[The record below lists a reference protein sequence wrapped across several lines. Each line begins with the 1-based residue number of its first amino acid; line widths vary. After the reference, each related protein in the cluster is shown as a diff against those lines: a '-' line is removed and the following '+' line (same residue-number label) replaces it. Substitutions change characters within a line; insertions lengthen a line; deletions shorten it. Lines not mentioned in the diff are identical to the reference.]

1 MKKKNE
7 KKLDSEDEL
16 LKDNEDHISS
26 LGISRFR
33 ADLEKGLTSE
43 QVSTRVE
50 QGLANVTK
58 TGSKK
63 TIPKIIFQNIFTVFN
78 FVTFIIAT
86 WLISVGAYKDLFF
99 MVIVT
104 ANIII
109 GIIQEIRAKLMID
122 KLSLISAPTTKV
134 IRDGKTI
141 EISVKDIV
149 LDDIILLTP
158 GKQISVDASVK
169 DGVVEVNESLLTGE
183 SDSIVKKKGAMLL
196 SGSYVVSG
204 TCKAKVEKVGKDSYI
219 EKLASQAKVY
229 KKPKSDLL
237 RSLNI
242 IIRVILIFIVP
253 VTYLMFNIQFDS
265 ATADITVLDAYKEAV
280 VRTSTSVIGMI
291 PSGLFLTTSITLAV
305 GVIKLAKRN
314 TLVQELYCIEM
325 LARVDMLCLDKT
337 GTITDGSMSVKGARE
352 FNNTT
357 DLSVRQII
365 SMMQN
370 SLNDDNMTSR
380 ALLEEFGKSKK
391 LKATH
396 IIPFS
401 SSRKQSVASYDKHGT
416 FFLGAPEF
424 ILKTQNKTVTDEI
437 NKQAKRGYRVL
448 LLAHDKKVIKN
459 DKDVE
464 KLKPT
469 ALAMILIEDTIR
481 EDAIETIQYFKNS
494 GVGVKVIS
502 GDNPLTVSMVAKRAG
517 IENADKYI
525 SLDKVS
531 DERIKEIADQYTV
544 FGRVSPEQKKVLVKA
559 LKEKGKTVAM
569 TGDGV
574 NDILAL
580 KEADCSIAM
589 ASGSEAARNV
599 SHLVLLDSN
608 FSSMPKVVQEGR
620 RVINNIERVATLFL
634 TKTIFTIALSLIII
648 YANFFMSTKLAYPIE
663 LKQMNVIEFLAIG
676 IPAFILALEYNNNRI
691 KGSFFMNVMKNAL
704 PGALVIIFNFVM
716 LFLLQDSLGIGTKT
730 LSTMSLVVTTFAFLV
745 VLKRIC
751 TPFNLLR
758 RLLFGAMT
766 LGFLSCITFTPIRGF
781 LELVSLDVPQLL
793 LVALLVVL
801 TNTLIDFLIK
811 LPSMLSSFIRE
822 KLRFKKIKIVLVE
835 KDKTSKGKN

>member
-1 MKKKNE
+1 
-7 KKLDSEDEL
+7 
-16 LKDNEDHISS
+16 
-26 LGISRFR
+26 
-33 ADLEKGLTSE
+33 
-43 QVSTRVE
+43 
-50 QGLANVTK
+50 
-58 TGSKK
+58 
-63 TIPKIIFQNIFTVFN
+63 
-78 FVTFIIAT
+78 
-86 WLISVGAYKDLFF
+86 
-99 MVIVT
+99 
-104 ANIII
+104 
-109 GIIQEIRAKLMID
+109 
-122 KLSLISAPTTKV
+122 
-134 IRDGKTI
+134 
-141 EISVKDIV
+141 
-149 LDDIILLTP
+149 
-158 GKQISVDASVK
+158 
-169 DGVVEVNESLLTGE
+169 
-183 SDSIVKKKGAMLL
+183 
-196 SGSYVVSG
+196 
-204 TCKAKVEKVGKDSYI
+204 
-219 EKLASQAKVY
+219 
-229 KKPKSDLL
+229 
-237 RSLNI
+237 
-242 IIRVILIFIVP
+242 
-253 VTYLMFNIQFDS
+253 
-265 ATADITVLDAYKEAV
+265 
-280 VRTSTSVIGMI
+280 
-291 PSGLFLTTSITLAV
+291 
-305 GVIKLAKRN
+305 
-314 TLVQELYCIEM
+314 
-325 LARVDMLCLDKT
+325 
-337 GTITDGSMSVKGARE
+337 
-352 FNNTT
+352 
-357 DLSVRQII
+357 
-365 SMMQN
+365 
-370 SLNDDNMTSR
+370 
-380 ALLEEFGKSKK
+380 
-391 LKATH
+391 
-396 IIPFS
+396 
-401 SSRKQSVASYDKHGT
+401 
-416 FFLGAPEF
+416 
-424 ILKTQNKTVTDEI
+424 
-437 NKQAKRGYRVL
+437 
-448 LLAHDKKVIKN
+448 
-459 DKDVE
+459 
-464 KLKPT
+464 
-469 ALAMILIEDTIR
+469 MILIEDTIR

-766 LGFLSCITFTPIRGF
+766 
-781 LELVSLDVPQLL
+781 
-793 LVALLVVL
+793 
-801 TNTLIDFLIK
+801 
-811 LPSMLSSFIRE
+811 
-822 KLRFKKIKIVLVE
+822 
-835 KDKTSKGKN
+835 